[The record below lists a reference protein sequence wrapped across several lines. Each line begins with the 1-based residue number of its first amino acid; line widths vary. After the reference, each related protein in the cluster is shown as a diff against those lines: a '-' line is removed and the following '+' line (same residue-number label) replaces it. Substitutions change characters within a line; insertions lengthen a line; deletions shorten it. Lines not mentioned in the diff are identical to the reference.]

1 MAGGT
6 QIATKLVS
14 RLGAKFPVGLPML
27 DFLVQLIM
35 PGKQAEMIEQCWK
48 KLKDYL
54 HKRQK
59 LF

>member
-1 MAGGT
+1 M
-6 QIATKLVS
+6 S
-14 RLGAKFPVGLPML
+14 RLGAKFPVKLPML

-35 PGKQAEMIEQCWK
+35 PGKQAEMIEQRWK

-54 HKRQK
+54 HK